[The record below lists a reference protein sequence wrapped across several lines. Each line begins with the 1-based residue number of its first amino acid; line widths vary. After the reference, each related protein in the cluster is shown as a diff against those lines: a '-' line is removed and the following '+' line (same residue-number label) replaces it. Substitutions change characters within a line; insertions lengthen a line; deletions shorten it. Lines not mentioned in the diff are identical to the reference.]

1 MVRKQRWTRTSICFK
16 WSEKRKQILPKG
28 WFISDLPWQKAKEN
42 FTPQKIQVCN
52 IPSLPTSSKYL
63 VSRCWDPL
71 KVFSG
76 GICGSKHL
84 LRRYLEDLTRVCIDE
99 NHVNVNIN
107 TAVIYQQMCRTANTA
122 MCYNGCPTTGHSRD
136 EALQVL
142 QDYHHQLGPSK
153 WGSTLAWAHE
163 KTHVSHCAR
172 VAFQSQRND
181 GTQNELVVSTH
192 LKKY

>member
-1 MVRKQRWTRTSICFK
+1 MVRNQRWTRTSICFK
-16 WSEKRKQILPKG
+16 WSEKRKQIHPKG

-107 TAVIYQQMCRTANTA
+107 TAVIYQQMCRTA
-122 MCYNGCPTTGHSRD
+122 MCVMD
-136 EALQVL
+136 VQ
-142 QDYHHQLGPSK
+142 QLGILETKHCRYCRTTTTSWDQASEDQRLPGRTK
-153 WGSTLAWAHE
+153 KHMCHIV
-163 KTHVSHCAR
+163 HVSHFNPKEMMGNKR
-172 VAFQSQRND
+172 ILQYVQ
-181 GTQNELVVSTH
+181 
-192 LKKY
+192 